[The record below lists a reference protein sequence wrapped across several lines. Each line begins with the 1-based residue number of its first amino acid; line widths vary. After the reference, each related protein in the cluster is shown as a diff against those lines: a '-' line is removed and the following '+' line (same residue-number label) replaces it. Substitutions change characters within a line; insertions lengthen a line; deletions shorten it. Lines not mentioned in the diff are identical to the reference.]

1 MLCILYSLIDVD
13 FYLRLLICHNIF
25 MWWRLISRISGVEGM
40 LLTDVFCDRNH
51 GYMGR
56 HREYTSRYHKYCLL
70 ITTVSMHTVLQLI
83 SVLEVLEYSPTLPLK
98 LSADVC
104 SVVLFPVCS
113 HGCITFSKSCVHLLV
128 AAVAS
133 RVASR
138 VCIACSMSRVL
149 LFSSRISFLCNK

>member
-1 MLCILYSLIDVD
+1 
-13 FYLRLLICHNIF
+13 
-25 MWWRLISRISGVEGM
+25 
-40 LLTDVFCDRNH
+40 
-51 GYMGR
+51 
-56 HREYTSRYHKYCLL
+56 
-70 ITTVSMHTVLQLI
+70 MHTVLQLI

-104 SVVLFPVCS
+104 SVVLFPMCS

-149 LFSSRISFLCNK
+149 LFSIRINFLCNK